1 MRLCHGWKVVNIIIS
16 WKVKTCRQ
24 GDTSVGKR
32 WGDPLIPLTMAYCWF
47 IGFDGFQMSFLS
59 RFALNHR
66 FSWVISQKAAR
77 DWPSLADND
86 NSQRRLTT
94 WRRLN
99 LDKTSRTLT
108 YKRNPS
114 LLWPTPTV
122 WRNDSSALKWLIVT
136 FGCVGEPREVE
147 MSSHRSNFF
156 TSWSLT
162 HSLPQGVTASRHRAI
177 CTLH

>member
-1 MRLCHGWKVVNIIIS
+1 M
-16 WKVKTCRQ
+16 
-24 GDTSVGKR
+24 D
-32 WGDPLIPLTMAYCWF
+32 YCWF

-59 RFALNHR
+59 RFPLNHR
-66 FSWVISQKAAR
+66 FSWVISQKGAR

-86 NSQRRLTT
+86 NSQQRLTT

-136 FGCVGEPREVE
+136 FGCVGEPCEVE
-147 MSSHRSNFF
+147 MSRVIGAIASPAGH
-156 TSWSLT
+156 SLT
-162 HSLPQGVTASRHRAI
+162 APRCHGFAPSRNLHSALERSRKPADHINHLA
-177 CTLH
+177 